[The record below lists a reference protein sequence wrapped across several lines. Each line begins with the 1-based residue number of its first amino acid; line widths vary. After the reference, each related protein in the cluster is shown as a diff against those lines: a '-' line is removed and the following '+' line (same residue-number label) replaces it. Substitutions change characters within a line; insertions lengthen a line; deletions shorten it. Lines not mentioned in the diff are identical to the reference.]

1 MVAATISSSRRVSA
15 VATVAQVVVVAL
27 ILLTPA
33 LWMVLSSLKLPS
45 EVTQYPPSLV
55 FKPTLVNYTKL
66 FEQVPFFHFGVNS
79 LIVSVTSTLLGL
91 LLALP
96 CAFAISWHSVSWPA
110 TIALFTRMAPGT
122 LFILPWFVLFSELGM
137 TGGYWVL
144 ILTHTVITMPLAMWV
159 LLPYF
164 DSLPRSIFES
174 AFVDGCRGTKCLIHI
189 AIPLVM
195 PGLMVATILAFIAS
209 WNYFLFA
216 LALGG
221 METKTLIVASFNF
234 VGEGATDW
242 GRLMAAAVLI
252 SLPPLLLIFVM
263 QRGLVSGLSGGSV
276 KG

>member
-1 MVAATISSSRRVSA
+1 MQVLA
-15 VATVAQVVVVAL
+15 VALV
-27 ILLTPA
+27 LLTPV
-33 LWMVLSSLKLPS
+33 LWMALSSLKMPS
-45 EVTQYPPSLV
+45 EVTHYPPTLI
-55 FKPTLVNYTKL
+55 FHPTLSNYTKL
-66 FEQVPFFHFGVNS
+66 FAEVPFFEFGVNS
-79 LIVSVTSTLLGL
+79 LIVSVVSTVLGL

-122 LFILPWFVLFSELGM
+122 LFVLPWFVLFSSLGM

-144 ILTHTVITMPLAMWV
+144 ILTHTVITMPLALWV

-164 DSLPRSIFES
+164 DTLPRSIFES
-174 AFVDGCRGTKCLIHI
+174 AFVDGCRGLKCLVYI
-189 AIPLVM
+189 AIPLVL
-195 PGLMVATILAFIAS
+195 PGLMVAIILSFIAS

-221 METKTLIVASFNF
+221 IDTKTLIVASFNF

-252 SLPPLLLIFVM
+252 CLPPLLLIFVM
-263 QRGLVSGLSGGSV
+263 QRGLISGLSGGSV